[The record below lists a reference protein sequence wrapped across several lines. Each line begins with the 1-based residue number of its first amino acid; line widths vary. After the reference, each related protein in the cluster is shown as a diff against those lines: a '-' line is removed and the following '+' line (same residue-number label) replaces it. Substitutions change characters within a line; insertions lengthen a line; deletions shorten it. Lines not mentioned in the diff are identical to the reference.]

1 MPVKIKPTVTGK
13 VRKLVKSKALFSF
26 FWACAKFCL
35 ATKEASCG
43 KSTVVIDTTKTPKMS
58 QGSIR
63 VAKRT
68 NFILFLSLSPTSE
81 VKDEL
86 EGEYYVTEVK
96 KLKKKDLYTFFLE
109 KNFYYYDNWTDLYL
123 VTAVRSSEKPTKILR
138 LQLASLRGKTE
149 VVWDDPAFIEQ
160 VETLDEK

>member
-1 MPVKIKPTVTGK
+1 MDLLRDRSKKIK
-13 VRKLVKSKALFSF
+13 
-26 FWACAKFCL
+26 
-35 ATKEASCG
+35 KE
-43 KSTVVIDTTKTPKMS
+43 
-58 QGSIR
+58 R
-63 VAKRT
+63 
-68 NFILFLSLSPTSE
+68 SL
-81 VKDEL
+81 
-86 EGEYYVTEVK
+86 Y
-96 KLKKKDLYTFFLE
+96 FFLE